1 MIDFAY
7 NLFYRLAPSIG
18 LPSTWFSPGVP
29 TQRAAKKGQ
38 LHIEIVSHCWQYAH
52 LLVYQLS
59 SIVNYPPQDIKLT
72 MTVFY
77 AEEDSKTKALLDFF
91 ATQQVAHVTWN
102 WQALSRTD
110 LFRRAIGRN
119 KAAKATNAD
128 WIWFADC
135 DSVFMQGC
143 LDGLAA
149 SLQAL
154 DDVLVYPRIEY
165 TTALLEDDDPLFTD
179 DAIQIVD
186 LAIEKCTAHYPS
198 RATGPLQITHGAV
211 ARACGYCDGIS
222 YFQKPMQRWRKTYED
237 SVYRWLL
244 NTDGRPIDVPN
255 VHRIRHVSKG
265 RYKKDSLFTRIRQAI
280 RKKDAAYKNNA

>member
-1 MIDFAY
+1 MH

-18 LPSTWFSPGVP
+18 LPPTWFSPRLP
-29 TQRAAKKGQ
+29 LKRAAKKGE

-59 SIVNYPPQDIKLT
+59 SIVNYPPKNIKLT

-77 AEEDSKTKALLDFF
+77 AEEDSKTKALLNFF
-91 ATQQVAHVTWN
+91 AKQHLAQVTWN
-102 WQALSRTD
+102 WQALPKEQ

-119 KAAKATNAD
+119 RAAKATKAD

-135 DSVFMQGC
+135 DSVFLETC
-143 LDGLAA
+143 LDGLAN
-149 SLQAL
+149 SLQGI
-154 DDVLVYPRIEY
+154 DDVLVYPRMEF
-165 TTALLEDDDPLFTD
+165 TTALLEDDDPLFID
-179 DAIQIVD
+179 GANAIQVVD
-186 LAIEKCTAHYPS
+186 LDIEKCTAHSPS
-198 RATGPLQITHGAV
+198 RATGPLQITHGDV
-211 ARACGYCDGIS
+211 ARACGYCESIS

-244 NTDGRPIDVPN
+244 NTDGKPIDVPN

-265 RYKKDSLFTRIRQAI
+265 RYAKDSLFTRIRQAI
-280 RKKDAAYKNNA
+280 RKKDTNYKNDV